1 MLELDSFHGLNMFY
15 RYGSQ
20 DLMILKAIL
29 LYNHYQI
36 PDVVSGTMI
45 DIGAHIGAAS
55 VLCSSRGARVFAYEP
70 TTESFS
76 ILNKNIDENNLSI
89 KAFKKAVGLPGVR
102 KIYMDPANTGSNG
115 EYLVV
120 GNPTLIENEVPF
132 EEVEWVSLQNIFQDN
147 NIEHCSILKLDCEG
161 SEADVLPQIASLHER
176 IDTIVGE
183 IHTGMWATGTPELN
197 QKITNGVDAL
207 SEFYTKES
215 LSLHEFIWTH
225 K

>member
-36 PDVVSGTMI
+36 PDVVSGTM
-45 DIGAHIGAAS
+45 
-55 VLCSSRGARVFAYEP
+55 
-70 TTESFS
+70 
-76 ILNKNIDENNLSI
+76 
-89 KAFKKAVGLPGVR
+89 
-102 KIYMDPANTGSNG
+102 
-115 EYLVV
+115 
-120 GNPTLIENEVPF
+120 
-132 EEVEWVSLQNIFQDN
+132 
-147 NIEHCSILKLDCEG
+147 
-161 SEADVLPQIASLHER
+161 